1 MRYFKWGV
9 SRLLLEPPTAPVV
22 IPIFL
27 SGFSDVMH
35 ESRGFPR
42 FLPRIRKNVRVA
54 FGEPTD
60 PRLWQDLR
68 KDWNNLTTRYGY
80 EPNRIGDSC
89 RMPEG
94 LRTGQEVVRLRTEV
108 TARVREEVV
117 KLRRRLGWPEEE
129 PHAKSVENYR
139 GPDMRKEGITAEDAW
154 DRDA

>member
-1 MRYFKWGV
+1 M
-9 SRLLLEPPTAPVV
+9 
-22 IPIFL
+22 
-27 SGFSDVMH
+27 MH

-42 FLPRIRKNVRVA
+42 FLPRIRKDVKVA

-60 PRLWQDLR
+60 QSLWQDLR
-68 KDWNNLTTRYGY
+68 RDWKNLTTRYGY

-94 LRTGQEVVRLRTEV
+94 LRTGQEVVRLRTEA

-129 PHAKSVENYR
+129 PHAKLAESYKE
-139 GPDMRKEGITAEDAW
+139 PDMRKEGITAEGAW
-154 DRDA
+154 DRDACRNGLSFSPNPSKYQLP

>member
-27 SGFSDVMH
+27 SGFSDLMN

-42 FLPRIRKNVRVA
+42 FLPRIRKDVRVA
-54 FGEPTD
+54 FGEPID
-60 PRLWQDLR
+60 QSLWQDLR
-68 KDWNNLTTRYGY
+68 NDWKTLSTRFGY
-80 EPNRIGDSC
+80 QPDRVGDSGS
-89 RMPEG
+89 MPEG
-94 LRTGQEVVRLRTEV
+94 LKSGQEVVRLRTEV

-129 PHAKSVENYR
+129 PSAKFIGTYRENNL
-139 GPDMRKEGITAEDAW
+139 
-154 DRDA
+154 